1 MNSFVTN
8 SILIQH
14 SRHQD
19 EPLFYQTDSGDIL
32 ARLDGFLVI
41 SKERVPDLDAF
52 LLSLRVD
59 PDPSSLAV

>member
-14 SRHQD
+14 SRQQD

-41 SKERVPDLDAF
+41 PKERVPDLDAF

>member
-8 SILIQH
+8 SILIQ
-14 SRHQD
+14 RAGQQD
-19 EPLFYQTDSGDIL
+19 EPLFYQTDSGYIL

-41 SKERVPDLDAF
+41 PKERVPDLDAL